1 MWIQYQPPK
10 DTGKV
15 ISRYHEVDDRTL
27 PLSSGLNL
35 QLFRDVYSVIPTLF
49 HEYQHFNGDPNEA
62 SVFLKTQVFSISFY
76 QRHKTAKA
84 SRDVVFARLS
94 DLLGQPPAADKCS
107 ELNSL
112 IEQYYGKETTPA
124 EATAHADQE
133 LTRLNNLIY
142 TINQS
147 EKWDPSVKF
156 PLLIENEDKE
166 NRDLIR
172 NIIIR
177 WDKTPRS
184 ITEKE
189 FREITEK

>member
-1 MWIQYQPPK
+1 M
-10 DTGKV
+10 
-15 ISRYHEVDDRTL
+15 
-27 PLSSGLNL
+27 
-35 QLFRDVYSVIPTLF
+35 
-49 HEYQHFNGDPNEA
+49 
-62 SVFLKTQVFSISFY
+62 
-76 QRHKTAKA
+76 
-84 SRDVVFARLS
+84 
-94 DLLGQPPAADKCS
+94 DKYS
-107 ELNSL
+107 ELNKL

-124 EATAHADQE
+124 EAMAHADQE
-133 LTRLNNLIY
+133 LTRLNNVIY
-142 TINQS
+142 TINQT

-156 PLLIENEDKE
+156 PLLIENEDKK